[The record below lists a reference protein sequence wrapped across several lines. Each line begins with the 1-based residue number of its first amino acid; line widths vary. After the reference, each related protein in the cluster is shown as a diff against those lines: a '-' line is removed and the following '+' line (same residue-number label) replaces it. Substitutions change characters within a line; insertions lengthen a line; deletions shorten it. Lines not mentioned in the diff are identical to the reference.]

1 MNFEKLKITSILF
14 VSLLITSCNTIK
26 LNNLTNDQDLSKKIE
41 YVNIISEKDK
51 LSHNGKK
58 IGDIIFKENKNPDWN
73 YLKNKMTDFAKLN
86 GANLIEV
93 KTLGWGK
100 KGNVFY
106 LEANLYYVDN
116 ENTLLNLENKKN
128 AKCSIVIFRDGMES
142 PLGSSFTINATINNT
157 KFENLK
163 KSIYF
168 RENVEDCNQENI
180 VLINKDSY
188 KVKLNGKSKYYKV
201 AKQTGAGYLGNSV
214 QIGIGGVYFV
224 EIDDETLGR
233 LLISEI
239 DN

>member
-1 MNFEKLKITSILF
+1 MNLEKLKFAAI
-14 VSLLITSCNTIK
+14 LLIFISIVSCNTIK
-26 LNNLTNDQDLSKKIE
+26 LNNLTTEQDLNKNIQV
-41 YVNIISEKDK
+41 VNIISEKDK
-51 LSHNGKK
+51 ISHNGKK
-58 IGDIIFKENKNPDWN
+58 IGDIVFKENKNPDWN

-106 LEANLYYVDN
+106 LEANLYYVNN
-116 ENTLLNLENKKN
+116 ENNLLNFENNKSQ
-128 AKCSIVIFRDGMES
+128 KCSIVIFRDGMES
-142 PLGSSFTINATINNT
+142 PLGSSFTINASINDT
-157 KFENLK
+157 KFKNLT

-168 RENVEDCNQENI
+168 KENVEDCNQENT

-201 AKQTGAGYLGNSV
+201 AKQTSGGYLGNGV

-224 EIDDETLGR
+224 EIEDVTLGE
-233 LLISEI
+233 LLIREI
-239 DN
+239 DK

>member
-1 MNFEKLKITSILF
+1 MNFEKLKIASI
-14 VSLLITSCNTIK
+14 LLITLLLSSCNTIK
-26 LNNLTNDQDLSKKIE
+26 LNNLTNEQDLSKKIE
-41 YVNIISEKDK
+41 VVDIISEKDK

-58 IGDIIFKENKNPDWN
+58 IGDIVFKENKNPDWN
-73 YLKNKMTDFAKLN
+73 YLKNKMTDFAKSN
-86 GANLIEV
+86 GANLVEV

-106 LEANLYYVDN
+106 LEANLYYV
-116 ENTLLNLENKKN
+116 ENKDYLLNSENNKN
-128 AKCSIVIFRDGMES
+128 QKCSIVIFRDGMES
-142 PLGSSFTINATINNT
+142 PLGSSFKINASINNT

-180 VLINKDSY
+180 VLINTDSY
-188 KVKLNGKSKYYKV
+188 KVKLNGKSKYFKV
-201 AKQTGAGYLGNSV
+201 AKQTDGGYLGNSV

-224 EIDDETLGR
+224 EIEDETLGK

-239 DN
+239 DK